1 MSIEEIDDA
10 LGIICVAV
18 RVGYHYNGSSFLV
31 ELTQQFHY
39 FHAVKSYISWNCH
52 GSSAEKIYFAS
63 DMKYGTKLAIDD
75 NPDLLTALRIC
86 LLSSHIHTG
95 NNTVCCGVRL
105 DFVDVNVSVGYGVD
119 GKGRDAL

>member
-18 RVGYHYNGSSFLV
+18 RVGYHYNGSSLLV

-39 FHAVKSYISWNCH
+39 FHSVKSYIPGIVMVVRLKKSN
-52 GSSAEKIYFAS
+52 FAS

>member
-1 MSIEEIDDA
+1 MVVRLKKSI
-10 LGIICVAV
+10 
-18 RVGYHYNGSSFLV
+18 
-31 ELTQQFHY
+31 
-39 FHAVKSYISWNCH
+39 
-52 GSSAEKIYFAS
+52 FAS
-63 DMKYGTKLAIDD
+63 DMKYGTKLAIED
-75 NPDLLTALRIC
+75 NPDLVTALRIC